1 VFSPHVTS
9 LKEGDNAPY
18 FEGRDQDG
26 KLVKMTDFPG
36 KTIVLYFYPKDFTEG
51 CTTESCNL
59 RDEFKYLSD
68 KNYQV
73 IGVSADDVDSHRRFA
88 NEYRLPFPLIADTDM
103 HLIKDYD
110 VWGKKQIADKIFDGI
125 VRTTF
130 IISPERKIKN
140 IITKVDNANA
150 AQQILKLQ

>member
-9 LKEGDNAPY
+9 LKEGDKAPY

-26 KLVKMTDFPG
+26 NVVKITDFPG

-73 IGVSADDVDSHRRFA
+73 IGVSADDVDSHKRFA
-88 NEYRLPFPLIADTDM
+88 EEYHLPFPLIADTGM
-103 HLIKDYD
+103 RMIKDYD
-110 VWGKKQIADKIFDGI
+110 VWGKKQIADKSFDGI

-130 IISPERKIKN
+130 IISPDGKIKN
-140 IITKVDNANA
+140 VITKVDNANA